1 MINIRTM
8 TLEDIE
14 QVYSIEESIFSI
26 PWSKISFENS
36 INSKDTIFIVAEKD
50 NKIIGY
56 LGMYLF
62 LEDADIS
69 NVAVEKEYRRQ
80 HIGRELLEYILSEA
94 KSRGV
99 KNVALEVRETNV
111 PAIRLYESMGFKEV
125 GIRKN
130 YYKEPT
136 ENALIMW
143 KQNL

>member
-99 KNVALEVRETNV
+99 KNVTLEVRETNV